1 MRNRGAVGA
10 KGVDSGHGEILEFF
24 AYKHVG
30 NCWGNCKRRRREAAI
45 AKGKKLLPTRGSEER
60 RKLPQL
66 GMGRSPRIRRNFEH
80 FMPKWSA
87 FWDAVNLIFF
97 KNQSEKIIDERSCC

>member
-60 RKLPQL
+60 RRKLPQL
-66 GMGRSPRIRRNFEH
+66 GMGRSPRIREH
-80 FMPKWSA
+80 CIRQKIKRQKIKRHKIKTQKINA
-87 FWDAVNLIFF
+87 YIF
-97 KNQSEKIIDERSCC
+97 KV